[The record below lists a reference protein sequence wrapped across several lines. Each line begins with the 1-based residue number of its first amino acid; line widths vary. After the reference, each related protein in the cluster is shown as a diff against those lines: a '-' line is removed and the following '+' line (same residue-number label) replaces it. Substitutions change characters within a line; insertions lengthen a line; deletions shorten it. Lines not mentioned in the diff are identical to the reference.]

1 MLQYTRYENG
11 RLVPAD
17 GVDQAHIVQV
27 VNPTSVEL
35 SLVAETACVPMD
47 FLTAATDRDERPRFE
62 AEEDCKLL
70 VLRVPHREKA
80 SDTPYV
86 TVAFAI
92 ILTPGRIVTVC
103 SEDTALWSELLSGRT
118 RIPPTD
124 DTVKFLCTL
133 FLHIARQY
141 LGFLNSIRHE
151 SDEAEG
157 AIQGSMTNQTLIRV
171 QNLQKCL
178 VYFTTSLRANEPMWD
193 RVRRLA
199 GRNLTEEEIDLL
211 EDVRVEFGQARD
223 LADIYGNILTGMM
236 DAFASI
242 ISNNVNTV
250 MKFLTLV
257 TIILMLPTLVVSI
270 YGMNVPL
277 PFENSPH
284 AFLIVMGFAAL
295 LAGLTV
301 IFFLRRKFF

>member
-1 MLQYTRYENG
+1 MLQYTRNENG
-11 RLVPAD
+11 RLVPAEGFD
-17 GVDQAHIVQV
+17 EAEIVRV

-35 SLVAETACVPMD
+35 ALLAETAHVPMD

-70 VLRVPHREKA
+70 ILRVPHHEA
-80 SDTPYV
+80 SSDTPYV
-86 TVAFAI
+86 TVALAV
-92 ILTPGRIVTVC
+92 ILTPTRVVTVC
-103 SEDTALWSELLSGRT
+103 AEDTALWSELLSGRS
-118 RIPPTD
+118 RIPSPS
-124 DTVKFLCTL
+124 DTVRFLCTL

-141 LGFLNSIRHE
+141 LGYLNSIRHE
-151 SDEAEG
+151 SDDAEC
-157 AIQGSMTNQTLIRV
+157 AIQGSMTNRTLIRV

-223 LADIYGNILTGMM
+223 LADIYSNILTGTM

-242 ISNNVNTV
+242 ISNNVNSV
-250 MKFLTLV
+250 MKFLTLI
-257 TIILMLPTLVVSI
+257 TILLMLPTLVVSI

-277 PFENSPH
+277 PFQSSPH
-284 AFLIVMGFAAL
+284 AFLITMGFSAL
-295 LAGLTV
+295 LAGLAA
-301 IFFLRRKFF
+301 IFFLRRKLF

>member
-1 MLQYTRYENG
+1 MLQYTRNENG
-11 RLVPAD
+11 RLVPAGGLD
-17 GVDQAHIVQV
+17 EAEIVRV

-35 SLVAETACVPMD
+35 ALLAEAAHIPMD

-62 AEEDCKLL
+62 VEEDSKLL
-70 VLRVPHREKA
+70 ILRVPHRDA
-80 SDTPYV
+80 SSDTPYV
-86 TVAFAI
+86 TLALAI
-92 ILTPGRIVTVC
+92 VLTPTRVVTVC
-103 SEDTALWSELLSGRT
+103 AEDTALWSELLSGRS
-118 RIPPTD
+118 RIPSSS
-124 DTVKFLCTL
+124 DTVRFLCTL
-133 FLHIARQY
+133 FLHIAHQY

-151 SDEAEG
+151 SDEAED

-211 EDVRVEFGQARD
+211 EEVRVEFGQARD
-223 LADIYGNILTGMM
+223 LADIYRNILTGTM

-242 ISNNVNTV
+242 ISNNLNTV

-257 TIILMLPTLVVSI
+257 TIILTLPMLVASF
-270 YGMNVPL
+270 YGMNVRL
-277 PFENSPH
+277 PFQGSPH
-284 AFLIVMGFAAL
+284 AFLITMGFSVF
-295 LAGLTV
+295 LAGLAA
-301 IFFLRRKFF
+301 IFFLKRKFF